1 MIKEGPNRIP
11 AHRIYPRIP
20 RTTKINLSLFFQGI
34 LYFTIFLRIR
44 NPSNAGKVEK
54 TNVRIKEEVDEL
66 QLALLASE

>member
-54 TNVRIKEEVDEL
+54 TNVRIKEEVD
-66 QLALLASE
+66 AAPISAISI